1 MALTLYFAAG
11 SSSLP
16 ALVGLEEARV
26 PFDAVRLALAE
37 GHQRSPDYL
46 AVYPRGRVPALVV
59 DGETIGE
66 NVAILTVIA
75 NLFPQA
81 RLLPLSDPVALG
93 RAYELLA
100 WFASGVHVAFAQVG
114 RPERYTRDQA
124 VWPALKSGGRENML
138 AAYAEIEARL
148 ADGRP
153 WLLGDDFSLADPYAL
168 VFHRWAGRLDV
179 DMDAYPAFSAHAAR
193 VRERP
198 SVQRALARESSPRVL
213 VGA

>member
-16 ALVGLEEARV
+16 AMVGLEEAGAAYE
-26 PFDAVRLALAE
+26 AVRLVLAE
-37 GHQRSPDYL
+37 GEQRTPEYL
-46 AVYPRGRVPALVV
+46 AVYPRGRVPLLVV
-59 DGETIGE
+59 DGERIGE

-75 NLFPQA
+75 RRFPLA
-81 RLLPLSDPVALG
+81 RLLPFHDPVQLG

-124 VWPALKSGGRENML
+124 AWPALKAGGRENML
-138 AAYAEIEARL
+138 SAYDEIEARL

-153 WLLGDDFSLADPYAL
+153 WLLGETFSLADPYAL
-168 VFHRWAGRLDV
+168 VFHRWAARLDI
-179 DMDAYPAFSAHAAR
+179 DMSAYPAYSAHAAR
-193 VRERP
+193 LSQRP
-198 SVQRALARESSPRVL
+198 SVQRALAHETSGRRL
-213 VGA
+213 VTA